1 MNKGKKKPGA
11 GWIILGILSG
21 YYTLANLDGVQ
32 RVYSFLFRRGPQAD
46 SLSYP
51 SGSDGG
57 YSGNRFYQTGEHT
70 P

>member
-32 RVYSFLFRRGPQAD
+32 RVYSFHD
-46 SLSYP
+46 SYDSYHEVQGMLP
-51 SGSDGG
+51 
-57 YSGNRFYQTGEHT
+57 
-70 P
+70 